1 MSEPIVST
9 LTVSFD
15 NNGTNANDRAGNHA
29 ITLEQLSK
37 RFDSE
42 GQLTARCFPAEGIEF
57 VTSAGTLIIGEVG
70 SQGRGEGLKFFKG
83 NTRNKIL

>member
-57 VTSAGTLIIGEVG
+57 VTSAGTLIIGEVRPYYWR
-70 SQGRGEGLKFFKG
+70 SAISTDVGRI
-83 NTRNKIL
+83 KIL